1 MWAGKDN
8 GVGVT
13 QKEAA
18 EFCQSLNLA
27 GFKEWRLP
35 SLKELQGI
43 YDPTVV
49 SGPEKLHIKGGI
61 QLSSPWAWS
70 STPATSRP
78 TAPGEPPPGPF
89 SSGIGTFYFAD
100 GFSMANGDIYA
111 SFGHGA
117 LCVRSATVSPVAT
130 GVRQQQSSSK
140 QASPLRFDGL
150 KETKKEV
157 TAAAEST

>member
-1 MWAGKDN
+1 MQRSQLRSELPGASRYGVTIIVCALLVLCPGRSVLSAQSAASKNTTGETAQNSYWIDRGTGLMWAGKDN

-27 GFKEWRLP
+27 GFKDWRLP

-61 QLSSPWAWS
+61 
-70 STPATSRP
+70 
-78 TAPGEPPPGPF
+78 
-89 SSGIGTFYFAD
+89 
-100 GFSMANGDIYA
+100 
-111 SFGHGA
+111 
-117 LCVRSATVSPVAT
+117 
-130 GVRQQQSSSK
+130 
-140 QASPLRFDGL
+140 
-150 KETKKEV
+150 
-157 TAAAEST
+157 